1 MAATAAAAAVSALLF
16 LFKNAWPSRT
26 RKSSMTRGVAD
37 VADNGKSKRQKR
49 KIFPEQMGSRYCA
62 AAAAAAAAGGQVNG
76 SSESRSLTRALML
89 R

>member
-62 AAAAAAAAGGQVNG
+62 AAAAAAGGQVNG